1 MEKPAPL
8 SECRLAPGLAL
19 IFDMD
24 GVIIDSNPVHRQA
37 WAAFNRRFGLEISEQ
52 MYQRTNGW
60 RNDQI
65 VRYFFGDS
73 LSAEEVDARGA
84 AKEALYREMIGDRIE
99 EMLVPGVRQFLER
112 YRGAP
117 MGLAT
122 NAEPANVD
130 FLLDRGGL
138 RPYFRAVV
146 DGSQVSRP
154 KPDPEIYL
162 RTAEM
167 LVTAPAN
174 CIVFEDSH
182 SGVEAAGV
190 ANMRIVLVGTTYGD
204 LPGSNITIDNFFSGY
219 LSEWLGVQR
228 RID

>member
-1 MEKPAPL
+1 VEKPIL
-8 SECRLAPGLAL
+8 RSESRLAPGLAL

-24 GVIIDSNPVHRQA
+24 GVIIDSNPVHREA
-37 WAAFNRRFGLEISEQ
+37 WAAFNRRFGLETAAE
-52 MYQRTNGW
+52 MHQRTNGW

-65 VRYFFGDS
+65 VRNFFGDG
-73 LSAEEVDARGA
+73 LSPEEVAARGA
-84 AKEALYREMIGDRIE
+84 AKEAIYRDMMGGRIE

-117 MGLAT
+117 MGLAS
-122 NAEPANVD
+122 NAEGANVD

-138 RPYFRAVV
+138 RSYFRAVV

-167 LVTAPAN
+167 LVTAPVN

-182 SGVEAAGV
+182 TGVEAAGV
-190 ANMRIVLVGTTYGD
+190 ANMRIVVVGTTDGN
-204 LPGSNITIDNFFSGY
+204 LPGSNITIDDFYSRY
-219 LSEWLGVQR
+219 LTEWLAVQR